1 LWANGEYGRFIY
13 NGIDYDAV
21 LRFQS
26 MDIESERE
34 IRPQGANPFN
44 WQPPIVAEGF
54 TAFLLSKDLYID
66 ENRATKIFKK
76 YKQIRCNY
84 FVHCFRNDLIDAKRK
99 GMEKAFMDWNKD
111 TENRF
116 KFSSKEVLQYLWDK
130 DYEDKT
136 INERD
141 FVKDIMKAFI
151 KSNNVCGATLHTH
164 SIVNV
169 ILIFT
174 EMEKFLLILSTMR
187 EEISALVREAVK
199 TELANRDEEEA
210 KAKEKTLFATKQLA
224 ELGLNVSNATLNRW
238 ARLGYLV
245 PVKVGGLNFYRK
257 EDIDRV
263 LERKGGKY
271 YE

>member
-1 LWANGEYGRFIY
+1 
-13 NGIDYDAV
+13 
-21 LRFQS
+21 
-26 MDIESERE
+26 
-34 IRPQGANPFN
+34 
-44 WQPPIVAEGF
+44 
-54 TAFLLSKDLYID
+54 
-66 ENRATKIFKK
+66 
-76 YKQIRCNY
+76 
-84 FVHCFRNDLIDAKRK
+84 
-99 GMEKAFMDWNKD
+99 
-111 TENRF
+111 
-116 KFSSKEVLQYLWDK
+116 
-130 DYEDKT
+130 
-136 INERD
+136 
-141 FVKDIMKAFI
+141 
-151 KSNNVCGATLHTH
+151 
-164 SIVNV
+164 
-169 ILIFT
+169 
-174 EMEKFLLILSTMR
+174 MR

>member
-1 LWANGEYGRFIY
+1 MNKNELNRIINSCSHPIKIGWTHDIIEGNICLWANGEYGRFIY

-116 KFSSKEVLQYLWDK
+116 KFSSKEVLQYLWNK

-141 FVKDIMKAFI
+141 FVKDIMRAFI
-151 KSNNVCGATLHTH
+151 KSNNGK
-164 SIVNV
+164 I
-169 ILIFT
+169 IIQ
-174 EMEKFLLILSTMR
+174 MR
-187 EEISALVREAVK
+187 
-199 TELANRDEEEA
+199 
-210 KAKEKTLFATKQLA
+210 
-224 ELGLNVSNATLNRW
+224 
-238 ARLGYLV
+238 
-245 PVKVGGLNFYRK
+245 
-257 EDIDRV
+257 
-263 LERKGGKY
+263 
-271 YE
+271 